1 MRERIGHIP
10 SEQETIQQIIYNLV
24 LYLPLSKLD
33 FQEKNPSIRTIVATA
48 RKSYDSGNKHDIDLH
63 DSSSWKPPAWM
74 KSPAF
79 LTFPPPGEARM
90 YYASFNKDVNG
101 LVARGVDRKQ
111 AEGIVNPE
119 VLVTVVF
126 VYDGSEKQGLKRNLC
141 FTFRGTP
148 GRAWIDNADMESSC
162 TGSFQKRPICI

>member
-63 DSSSWKPPAWM
+63 DLELLEACLDE
-74 KSPAF
+74 KSGISDI
-79 LTFPPPGEARM
+79 GEARM
-90 YYASFNKDVNG
+90 FYASFNKDVNG
-101 LVARGVDRKQ
+101 LVA
-111 AEGIVNPE
+111 
-119 VLVTVVF
+119 
-126 VYDGSEKQGLKRNLC
+126 
-141 FTFRGTP
+141 
-148 GRAWIDNADMESSC
+148 
-162 TGSFQKRPICI
+162 